1 MGSGA
6 LAGCALDVDRGAIA
20 RELGF
25 ARPTANSL
33 DAASDRDFALDYLY
47 ALAVIATHLSR
58 LSEDFVLFASQEFG
72 FIVLPDEFSTGSSLM
87 PQKKNPDAW
96 ELLRGKT
103 GRVTASL
110 NTLLTI
116 MKGLP
121 SSYQRDL
128 QEDKEPVFAAHD
140 QTYAMLTIAAGA
152 VAATRPNEARMR
164 EAASDPALLATE
176 AAHYLVRRGAPFR
189 QAHEIVGQIVREGER
204 AGKSF
209 STLPLET
216 LQKFSSLFG
225 PDFYDALKLESA
237 LAGPDVEGGTAP
249 SRVRDAIAAAKT
261 RLAVLEKKS

>member
-110 NTLLTI
+110 HTLLTTL
-116 MKGLP
+116 KGLP

-140 QTYAMLTIAAGA
+140 QAVAMLTVAAGA

-176 AAHYLVRRGAPFR
+176 AAHYLVRRG
-189 QAHEIVGQIVREGER
+189 R
-204 AGKSF
+204 AVPPGARNRRPNCSRRRTRGKSF
-209 STLPLET
+209 SALPLET
-216 LQKFSSLFG
+216 LQKFSPLFAA
-225 PDFYDALKLESA
+225 DFYDALKLDSA
-237 LAGPDVEGGTAP
+237 LAGPDVDGGTAP
-249 SRVRDAIAAAKT
+249 ARVRDAIAAAKAAPC
-261 RLAVLEKKS
+261 RCSR